1 MYCLIILSWC
11 YYKSSRNLQ
20 NSEKYL
26 SFLQQNSLK
35 TLGNKSSKNKRK
47 IGKLEKKICAY
58 NFLHDTKKFSN
69 LFLLHLF
76 LDLRL
81 FNLSFFLFSI
91 FFLFFA
97 FQFFL
102 FSQRNLLVCLE
113 ITRPAMV
120 WYKCKFLGV
129 KYKQQVLSP
138 KLLILSVKIGVS

>member
-81 FNLSFFLFSI
+81 FNLFSI
-91 FFLFFA
+91 FFFLLFNLSF
-97 FQFFL
+97 

-113 ITRPAMV
+113 ITRQGTNPIKIFTPQD
-120 WYKCKFLGV
+120 KC
-129 KYKQQVLSP
+129 
-138 KLLILSVKIGVS
+138 ILMHENNALT